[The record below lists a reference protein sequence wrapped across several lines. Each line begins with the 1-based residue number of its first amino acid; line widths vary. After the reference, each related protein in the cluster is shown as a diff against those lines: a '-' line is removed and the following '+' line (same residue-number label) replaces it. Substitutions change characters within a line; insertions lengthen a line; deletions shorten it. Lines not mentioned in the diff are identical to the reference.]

1 VPCTGELHAR
11 ASHGTRHLFAS
22 GLQQVKKRITLISL
36 IIIIV
41 VAVYVPN
48 LPQSFTNWDFQAY
61 ERILYSTKLL
71 ETSWDLFSDFKGHVV
86 SGYYAPLSS
95 VSLMLD
101 KYAAGSQVPS
111 ARATILINF
120 IIHCINGLILFYLV
134 RAVGASSAVSA
145 ITMFIFLVHPLQV
158 ASILWPIQRKTVM
171 GAMFYFASF
180 LFYLHHRRSGSTAY
194 YAACLCMF
202 LLSLLSKP
210 TSVTLPLALILTE
223 ALIFPAWTQRNDS
236 ESVNQSVVALSGQP
250 SQEELNTGA
259 FRHRSDSI
267 FPFAAAW
274 RVAPFLLIALIF
286 GLLTTTTETTR
297 EINLPLIERPF
308 VAASAIWFYLL
319 KFFAPV
325 SLVAIYPRWNLDIS
339 DFLWWIP
346 LVGLVTVAVILFQFR
361 RYIGNFFFWGL
372 GNFLVSILPVIG
384 LLEFGYFQHA
394 FVADHFLYIGLAGLA
409 FCTAIGLEKS
419 MASVSAALK
428 YAIAGLA
435 LIFLA
440 FLTVQTLIQT
450 RMWQNST
457 ILWTRTL
464 EHNPMSWAAHHNLGG
479 EMLQHSR
486 QAVAE
491 EHIRRSLEIKPNNA
505 RAYNDL
511 GNISAEKGDMDEA
524 VKLYRKA
531 LEIRP
536 DYPDAYNHLGAAFAR
551 EGRVDEAMEQ
561 FQQAIKLDP
570 DDGRAYNNIG
580 WMLKKSGR
588 VEEAA
593 KYFDMAL
600 QTDPHLA
607 EAHMNLGELMEAAGK
622 MGQAMSHYED
632 AVKFRP
638 DYPEAYYDLANAL
651 LRSKRVGE
659 AISRYQKA
667 LELKPNFPEAH
678 NNLGAAYLMADN
690 PAAAVPYFQKALKL
704 QPEHERARLNLE
716 KALDKLHK
724 LPDRGENKPR
734 PPPK

>member
-1 VPCTGELHAR
+1 M
-11 ASHGTRHLFAS
+11 
-22 GLQQVKKRITLISL
+22 KKQIALISL

-41 VAVYVPN
+41 VAVYGPN
-48 LPQSFTNWDFQAY
+48 LPRSFTNWDFQAY

-71 ETSWDLFSDFKGHVV
+71 ETSWDLFSDFKGQVV

-101 KYAAGSQVPS
+101 KYVAGSQVPI
-111 ARATILINF
+111 ARATILINL

-134 RAVGASSAVSA
+134 RAVGASAAVSA
-145 ITMFIFLVHPLQV
+145 ITMFIFLVHPMQV

-180 LFYLHHRRSGSTAY
+180 LFYLHHKQSGSTAY
-194 YAACLCMF
+194 YAASLCMF

-210 TSVTLPLALILTE
+210 TAVTLPLALILTE
-223 ALIFPAWTQRNDS
+223 ALIFSAWTQRNDR
-236 ESVNQSVVALSGQP
+236 ESVNQAGVTLSGQA
-250 SQEELNTGA
+250 SQEKVNTGA
-259 FRHRSDSI
+259 FWHHSDSI
-267 FPFAAAW
+267 FLFRALW

-297 EINLPLIERPF
+297 DIDLPLIERSF
-308 VAASAIWFYLL
+308 IAASAIWFYLL
-319 KFFAPV
+319 KFFAPIN
-325 SLVAIYPRWNLDIS
+325 LVAIYPRWSFEIS
-339 DFLWWIP
+339 DLLWWIP
-346 LVGLVTVAVILFQFR
+346 LVGLVIAGVMLIRLRRRVGNLFL
-361 RYIGNFFFWGL
+361 WGL

-384 LLEFGYFQHA
+384 LMEFGYFQHA

-409 FCTAIGLEKS
+409 FCTAIALERS
-419 MASVSAALK
+419 VASVSAALK

-440 FLTVQTLIQT
+440 FLTVQTFIQT

-464 EHNPMSWAAHHNLGG
+464 EHNPTSWTAHHNLGG
-479 EMLQHSR
+479 EMLQQGR
-486 QAVAE
+486 LAAAE

-511 GNISAEKGDMDEA
+511 GNIFAEKGDMDEA

-531 LEIRP
+531 LELRP
-536 DYPDAYNHLGAAFAR
+536 DYPDAHNHLGAAFAR

-570 DDGRAYNNIG
+570 DNGRAYNNIG
-580 WMLKKSGR
+580 WTLKKSGR
-588 VEEAA
+588 IEEAA
-593 KYFDMAL
+593 KYFEMAL
-600 QTDPHLA
+600 QKEPQLA

-659 AISRYQKA
+659 AISHYQKA

-690 PAAAVPYFQKALKL
+690 PAAAVPHFQEALKL

-716 KALDKLHK
+716 RALDKLRK
-724 LPDRGENKPR
+724 SSERSENLPQPR
-734 PPPK
+734 PE